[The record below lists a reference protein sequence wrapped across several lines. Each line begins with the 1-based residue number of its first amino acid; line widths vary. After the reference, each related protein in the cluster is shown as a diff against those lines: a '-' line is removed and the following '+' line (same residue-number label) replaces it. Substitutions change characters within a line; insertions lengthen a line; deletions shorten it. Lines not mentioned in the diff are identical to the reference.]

1 MCGVVDIND
10 LLDDHVQLDVECLD
24 RIYLNGYVPML
35 QVGGQVVR
43 FLTGHLGNPI
53 PSPAILERIGQRFRT
68 AVDRFAER
76 NQIPVVRFTKGD
88 RKIDRMRPFYSR
100 ARRPGVVAIGIAQE
114 FQWVATSYTRP
125 KSTPGSAPR
134 FAFQRAQRRVTCF
147 YFYILDPQWGSGFI
161 KTCSY
166 FPYPIKVWLNGHEWV
181 KQQAAGEGLDVVA
194 LANGFASCAD
204 PARLQAICDRLGP
217 DDIQGFFDRWML
229 VVPTPLT
236 GNDRRAGY
244 WWELSMRQ
252 VEVSRTLV
260 FNAPR
265 RARSF
270 FDALVH
276 DNLDVGRPDEVQLI
290 FDRRITKRTPGTFA
304 TRVVTRGVDVTV
316 NVNYKSSRIKEY
328 LKEGRALRI
337 ETVVNDPTDLGCQRR
352 LHNLPELQAR
362 ARAANTRLLTLQRV
376 GQGCA
381 ISTALFER
389 IALPSQEGQRTGALR
404 FGEPRVMAL
413 AAALCAN
420 VHTVTGF
427 TNRSLRAHVAGLL
440 GVDYRPTQMS
450 YDLGRLRRKGLV
462 ERIPHTNT
470 YVLTPP
476 GTRFA
481 LFYTKLHDR
490 VVIPLFAAD
499 HPPTK
504 PTIRHAL
511 AVIDH
516 TIEDLVTTAHIT
528 RAA

>member
-194 LANGFASCAD
+194 LAGSP
-204 PARLQAICDRLGP
+204 PAPTRPGCR
-217 DDIQGFFDRWML
+217 RS
-229 VVPTPLT
+229 VTVSVPTT
-236 GNDRRAGY
+236 SKG
-244 WWELSMRQ
+244 S
-252 VEVSRTLV
+252 
-260 FNAPR
+260 
-265 RARSF
+265 
-270 FDALVH
+270 
-276 DNLDVGRPDEVQLI
+276 
-290 FDRRITKRTPGTFA
+290 
-304 TRVVTRGVDVTV
+304 
-316 NVNYKSSRIKEY
+316 
-328 LKEGRALRI
+328 
-337 ETVVNDPTDLGCQRR
+337 
-352 LHNLPELQAR
+352 
-362 ARAANTRLLTLQRV
+362 
-376 GQGCA
+376 
-381 ISTALFER
+381 STAGCSSCR
-389 IALPSQEGQRTGALR
+389 
-404 FGEPRVMAL
+404 PR
-413 AAALCAN
+413 
-420 VHTVTGF
+420 
-427 TNRSLRAHVAGLL
+427 
-440 GVDYRPTQMS
+440 
-450 YDLGRLRRKGLV
+450 
-462 ERIPHTNT
+462 
-470 YVLTPP
+470 
-476 GTRFA
+476 
-481 LFYTKLHDR
+481 
-490 VVIPLFAAD
+490 
-499 HPPTK
+499 
-504 PTIRHAL
+504 
-511 AVIDH
+511 
-516 TIEDLVTTAHIT
+516 
-528 RAA
+528 